1 MAFAQVGEK
10 NYGKDHFFKFIYVVY
25 TFGDIVKAVGP
36 PGDKM
41 DGWTVFG
48 FFYQL
53 GGDTLHDFGGG
64 VDRKGQHANA
74 VHTLRFLQL
83 IS

>member
-41 DGWTVFG
+41 DGWTG
-48 FFYQL
+48 FFFL
-53 GGDTLHDFGGG
+53 SARRGHVRRFRRG
-64 VDRKGQHANA
+64 VDQKGQHANA